1 MKIYKL
7 PELSEVSSLPDGCA
21 VCLGNFD
28 GVHRGHKKLFDSA
41 REMTEE
47 KACTSSAVFAFTT
60 LAKPSFSVPFI
71 TDMQT
76 KLSLFSESGLDYA
89 VFEDFDTVKDMSP
102 ESFVSEYLI
111 SRLSAGAVLCG
122 FNFKFGKGGAG
133 DSDTLASLLSPHGVA
148 CRVIDPVLFE
158 GEVISSTQVR
168 KHIEL
173 GDMETAQALLG
184 HPFSVCFPVIQGKQ
198 LGRTIGIPTIN
209 QIFPEGHI
217 VPSRGIYA
225 CSCFV
230 DGEIYLAAAN
240 VGVRP
245 TVEDQGTVNCE
256 THIINY
262 EGDLYNKEVRIEFYC
277 KLREEMKF
285 DSLDAL
291 RRQIKIDIS
300 ATLEYFAEKYGE

>member
-7 PELSEVSSLPDGCA
+7 PELLEVSSLPDGCA

-41 REMTEE
+41 KELTEAKE
-47 KACTSSAVFAFTT
+47 CTFSAVFAFTT
-60 LAKPSFSVPFI
+60 LAKPVFSVPFI

-76 KLSLFSESGLDYA
+76 KLSLFSEMGLDYA
-89 VFEDFDTVKDMSP
+89 AFEDFDTVKDMSP
-102 ESFVSEYLI
+102 ESFVSEYLV
-111 SRLSAGAVLCG
+111 SRLSAGAVICG
-122 FNFKFGKGGAG
+122 FNFKFGKDGAG
-133 DSDTLASLLSPHGVA
+133 DASCLSSLLSQHDLP
-148 CRVIDPVLFE
+148 CRVIDPVLFD
-158 GEVISSTQVR
+158 GEIISSTQAR

-173 GDMETAQALLG
+173 GDMETAQDLLG

-209 QIFPEGHI
+209 QVFPEGHI
-217 VPSRGIYA
+217 IPACGIYA

-230 DGEIYLAAAN
+230 DGGIYLAAAN

-245 TVEDQGTVNCE
+245 TVENDGCVNCE

-262 EGDLYNKEVRIEFYC
+262 SGDLYGKEIRIEFYC

-285 DSLDAL
+285 ESLEAL

-300 ATLEYFAEKYGE
+300 STLE